1 MTPFPWSR
9 HLLDGIRLSM
19 DNQRIIAWGALALL
33 LWLNFITW
41 QKDYAPPVAPP
52 PVATTQGT
60 APRTTELPA
69 LPAADSTAAPA
80 APAAA
85 PTTGVEA
92 GATATTTAAPVIRIR
107 TDVLDI
113 TLSTQGGELQ
123 TADLLKYPLVKD
135 QPDVP
140 VRLFNSTPGNSLFV
154 ARSGLR
160 AADGRAEPTHLANFQ
175 AAATEYRLEDGQDAL
190 TVPLTWTDGQGL
202 TVTKSYTFRR
212 GSYAIPVRYDVVNQ
226 SSSDWKAASYLQLV
240 RHYEPVSRSMF
251 DVESYAYRGP
261 AIYDGNAY
269 RKLSVEDEEDRVYQG
284 SYASGWMAAMQHHF
298 VVAAVP
304 PLGVAYDYQLTIDGN
319 NDFVM
324 SYRGPVAT
332 IAAGATGS
340 FEETLFVG
348 PKLQD
353 QLAATGPELQL
364 TADYGKLTIIA
375 RPLFWLL
382 QKVYSFVGNWG
393 WSIILTTFLIK
404 LVFYKLTETSGR
416 SMAKMRNLGPR
427 IKAVQERFKDD
438 REQLGRAMMDLYK
451 KEKINPLAGC
461 LPILV
466 QIPVFLAYYWVLL
479 ESVEMRQAPFLGW
492 ITDLSARDPY
502 FVLPIL
508 MGVAMFGQFRLN
520 PQPPDPIQAK
530 VFAFMPVIMTVM
542 MAWFPAGLVLYW
554 ITNTVL
560 SIAQQWNIN
569 RVVAAGDKKG

>member
-1 MTPFPWSR
+1 
-9 HLLDGIRLSM
+9 M
-19 DNQRIIAWGALALL
+19 DNQRIIAWGVLSLL
-33 LWLNFITW
+33 LWLGYVTW
-41 QKDYAPPVAPP
+41 QKDYAPPPAPSVSQVTP
-52 PVATTQGT
+52 T
-60 APRTTELPA
+60 APRTSELPS
-69 LPAADSTAAPA
+69 LPSTESAATAPGTAAV
-80 APAAA
+80 PAAA
-85 PTTGVEA
+85 ATPAVVAAA
-92 GATATTTAAPVIRIR
+92 GAQATTVHIR

-123 TADLLKYPLVKD
+123 TADLLKYPLVKN

-140 VRLFNSTPGNSLFV
+140 VRLFNSQPGPTMFL

-160 AADGRAEPTHLANFQ
+160 AADGRAEPTHLAIYQ
-175 AAATEYRLEDGQDAL
+175 TAATEYRLEDGQDEL
-190 TVPLTWTDGQGL
+190 NVPLTWTDGQGVS
-202 TVTKSYTFRR
+202 VTKTYTFRR
-212 GSYAIPVRYDVVNQ
+212 GSYAVPIRYAVVNQ
-226 SSSDWKAASYLQLV
+226 SPTDWKAASYLQLV
-240 RHYEPVSRSMF
+240 RHYEHVSRSMF

-261 AIYDGNAY
+261 AVYNGKSY
-269 RKLSVEDEEDRVYQG
+269 RKLNVEKDDDKNYQSSFAG
-284 SYASGWMAAMQHHF
+284 GWMAAMQHHF

-304 PLGVAYDYQLTIDGN
+304 PVGTSYDYQLTIDAN

-324 SYRGPVAT
+324 SYRGPVQT
-332 IAAGATGS
+332 VAAGATGE
-340 FEETLFVG
+340 FQETVFVG

-353 QLAATGPELQL
+353 QLAATGPKLQL
-364 TADYGKLTIIA
+364 TADYGMLTIIS

-382 QKVYSFVGNWG
+382 EKVYGFVGNWG

-451 KEKINPLAGC
+451 KEKINPVAGC

-492 ITDLSARDPY
+492 ISDLSSRDPY
-502 FVLPIL
+502 FVLPVL
-508 MGVAMFGQFRLN
+508 MGVAMFGQFKLN

-530 VFAFMPVIMTVM
+530 VFAFMPIIMTFM

-569 RVVAAGDKKG
+569 RLVVAGNKKD

>member
-1 MTPFPWSR
+1 M
-9 HLLDGIRLSM
+9 
-19 DNQRIIAWGALALL
+19 
-33 LWLNFITW
+33 
-41 QKDYAPPVAPP
+41 
-52 PVATTQGT
+52 T
-60 APRTTELPA
+60 APTSTETSGARPSELPS
-69 LPAADSTAAPA
+69 LPATDSAVPTTTASATAVVAPA
-80 APAAA
+80 ASSAPAVAAA
-85 PTTGVEA
+85 TVH
-92 GATATTTAAPVIRIR
+92 IR
-107 TDVLDI
+107 TDVLDV

-123 TADLLKYPLVKD
+123 TADLLKYPLVKN

-140 VRLFNSTPGNSLFV
+140 VRLFNSQPGNTLFI

-160 AADGRAEPTHLANFQ
+160 AADGRAEPTHLALFQ
-175 AAATEYRLEDGQDAL
+175 AAATDYRLEEGQDAL

-202 TVTKSYTFRR
+202 AVTKSFTFRR
-212 GSYAIPVRYDVVNQ
+212 GSYAIPVRYEVVNQ
-226 SSSDWKAASYLQLV
+226 SATDWKAASYLQLV
-240 RHYEPVSRSMF
+240 RHYEHVSRSMF

-261 AIYDGNAY
+261 AIYNGKAY
-269 RKLSVEDEEDRVYQG
+269 RKLNVEDKEDSVFQG
-284 SYASGWMAAMQHHF
+284 SFAGGWMAAMQHHF

-304 PLGVAYDYQLTIDGN
+304 PTGSSYDYQLSIDAN

-324 SYRGPVAT
+324 SYRGPVET
-332 IAAGATGS
+332 IAAGATGH
-340 FEETLFVG
+340 FDETVFVG

-364 TADYGKLTIIA
+364 TADYGKLTIIS

-382 QKVYSFVGNWG
+382 EKVYGFVGNWG

-427 IKAVQERFKDD
+427 IKAVQERFKEDK
-438 REQLGRAMMDLYK
+438 EQLGRAMMDLYK

-508 MGVAMFGQFRLN
+508 MGIAMFGQFKLN
-520 PQPPDPIQAK
+520 PQPTDPIQAK
-530 VFAFMPVIMTVM
+530 VFAFMPIIMTGM

-569 RVVAAGDKKG
+569 RVVAAGANKN

>member
-1 MTPFPWSR
+1 
-9 HLLDGIRLSM
+9 M
-19 DNQRIIAWGALALL
+19 DNQRIIAWGVLALL
-33 LWLNFITW
+33 LWLGYVTW
-41 QKDYAPPVAPP
+41 QKDYAPPPASEV
-52 PVATTQGT
+52 T
-60 APRTTELPA
+60 ASQTVVQPRTSELPA
-69 LPAADSTAAPA
+69 LPSDGTTATPAATPATTTPA
-80 APAAA
+80 APAESASNAA
-85 PTTGVEA
+85 T
-92 GATATTTAAPVIRIR
+92 IRVR
-107 TDVLDI
+107 TDVLDLS
-113 TLSTQGGELQ
+113 LSTQGGEFQ
-123 TADLLKYPLVKD
+123 TADLLKYPLVKNN
-135 QPDVP
+135 PDVP
-140 VRLFNSTPGNSLFV
+140 VRLFNSQPGDGLFL

-160 AADGRAEPTHLANFQ
+160 AADGRSEPTHLAIFQ
-175 AAATEYRLEDGQDAL
+175 AAATEYRLEDGQDEV

-212 GSYAIPVRYDVVNQ
+212 GSYAVPIRYEVVNQ
-226 SSSDWKAASYLQLV
+226 SPTDWKAASYLQLV
-240 RHYEPVSRSMF
+240 RHYVPVSRSMF

-261 AIYDGNAY
+261 AIYNGKAY
-269 RKLSVEDEEDRVYQG
+269 RKLSVEDEEDRVYQ
-284 SYASGWMAAMQHHF
+284 ASFAGGWMAAMQHHF
-298 VVAAVP
+298 VAAAVP
-304 PLGVAYDYQLTIDGN
+304 PVGSSYDYQLTVDAN

-324 SYRGPVAT
+324 SYRGPVQT
-332 IAAGATGS
+332 VAAGTTGR

-353 QLAATGPELQL
+353 QLAVTGPELQL
-364 TADYGKLTIIA
+364 TADYGKLTIIS

-382 QKVYSFVGNWG
+382 EKVFGFVGNWG

-492 ITDLSARDPY
+492 ITDLSSRDPY
-502 FVLPIL
+502 FVLPVL

-569 RVVAAGDKKG
+569 RVVAAGNQKD

>member
-1 MTPFPWSR
+1 
-9 HLLDGIRLSM
+9 M
-19 DNQRIIAWGALALL
+19 DNQRIIAWGVLALL
-33 LWLNFITW
+33 LWLGYVTW
-41 QKDYAPPVAPP
+41 QKDYAPPP
-52 PVATTQGT
+52 
-60 APRTTELPA
+60 
-69 LPAADSTAAPA
+69 

-85 PTTGVEA
+85 QVAANAPRTSELPSLPGGDTPTPANGTAPVP
-92 GATATTTAAPVIRIR
+92 TATPAVASAAPAQAATVRVR

-123 TADLLKYPLVKD
+123 KADLLKYPLVKN

-140 VRLFNSTPGNSLFV
+140 VRLFNSEPGNSLFL

-160 AADGRAEPTHLANFQ
+160 AADGRSDPTHLANFT
-175 AAATEYRLEDGQDAL
+175 AAASEYRLEDGQDEL
-190 TVPLTWTDGQGL
+190 TVPLTWTDGQGV
-202 TVTKSYTFRR
+202 TVTKTYTFRR
-212 GSYAIPVRYDVVNQ
+212 GSYAVPIRYEVVNQ
-226 SSSDWKAASYLQLV
+226 SPTDWKAASYLQLV
-240 RHYEPVSRSMF
+240 RHYEHVSRSMF

-261 AIYDGNAY
+261 AVYNGKAY
-269 RKLSVEDEEDRVYQG
+269 RKLNVEKDEDKNYQSSFAG
-284 SYASGWMAAMQHHF
+284 GWMAAMQHHF

-304 PLGVAYDYQLTIDGN
+304 PVGSSYDYQLSIDAN

-324 SYRGPVAT
+324 AYRGPVQT
-332 IAAGATGS
+332 VAAGATGK
-340 FEETLFVG
+340 FEETVFVG
-348 PKLQD
+348 PKLHD

-364 TADYGKLTIIA
+364 TADYGKLTIIS

-382 QKVYSFVGNWG
+382 EKVYGFVGNWG

-492 ITDLSARDPY
+492 ITDLSSRDPY

-508 MGVAMFGQFRLN
+508 MGVAMFGQFKLN
-520 PQPPDPIQAK
+520 PQPPDPVQAK

-569 RVVAAGDKKG
+569 RVVVAGNKKD